1 MLLTLETLVKRLDH
15 PSLSQSNVIS
25 WGCPVPSFGD
35 LSKAKIATLGLNP
48 SNREFVDSKGTELD
62 GGLRRFHTL
71 RSLGLRRWT
80 NAKAKHLRLI
90 NEACTRYFAHN
101 PYDLW
106 FKSLDDIISGTKA
119 SFYAMSAPACHL
131 DLIPYATSCKWTDL
145 STRQRSALL
154 DVAADTLGLLL
165 RDSPVRLL
173 ILNGQT
179 VVGNLERIT
188 GTSFERRSV
197 RQWTLPRTSG
207 NGVSGHAYTGVITE
221 IAGIRLNRP
230 VTVLG
235 YNHNIQSSF
244 GVTREVKNSI
254 RGWISRTASE
264 VFRARA

>member
-1 MLLTLETLVKRLDH
+1 MLQTLETLVKRLDH
-15 PSLSQSNVIS
+15 PSLLQASVIP

-62 GGLRRFHTL
+62 GRSRRFHTL
-71 RSLGLRRWT
+71 RSLGLRRWA
-80 NAKAKHLRLI
+80 NAETKHLRLI
-90 NEACTRYFAHN
+90 NDACRQYFAHN

-119 SFYAMSAPACHL
+119 SFYAMSKPACHL
-131 DLIPYATSCKWTDL
+131 DLIPYATSCKWTGL
-145 STRQRSALL
+145 SARQRSALI
-154 DVAADTLGLLL
+154 DVAGDTLGLLL

-179 VVGNLERIT
+179 VVTNLERIA
-188 GTSFERRSV
+188 GTSFDKNPV
-197 RQWTLPRTSG
+197 QQWSLPRASG
-207 NGVSGHAYTGVITE
+207 TGVKGLAYTGIITE
-221 IAGIRLNRP
+221 VAGIRLKRT
-230 VTVLG
+230 VTILG

-254 RGWISRTASE
+254 RGWISRTANE
-264 VFRARA
+264 VFRERA